1 MLKKGQRST
10 FVEATYPSK
19 VARTGVLH
27 GDAANANVSPAKYA
41 WTPDK
46 SQEQVI
52 RAIFG
57 RSRQLQKVIFAIF

>member
-1 MLKKGQRST
+1 M
-10 FVEATYPSK
+10 EATYPSK

-27 GDAANANVSPAKYA
+27 GEAANANVSPAKYA

-52 RAIFG
+52 SAIFG
-57 RSRQLQKVIFAIF
+57 RSRHGVTAAKVIFSIF